1 MFRIIYK
8 KIRAGHARRQ
18 NNRTQEQKEQAG
30 QRKIQRNIDENIAM
44 MQDLLGESDDIVLR
58 IMGIGPSHRTKAA
71 IFFVDGMVDQ
81 SFVQEGVIK
90 PLVHDDFFWGE
101 EAQEEILC
109 ARQVKRNLLYSGS
122 VREAGTIEELA
133 QACLDG
139 NAILLID
146 GLTEGLF
153 IGCQCWEKRSV
164 AEPQTETTV
173 RGPREGFNENL
184 RTNTSLLRRKIR
196 NPGLIMESIPTG
208 ERTKTK
214 VCVCYIRGL
223 AEESLVEEVKRRV
236 GEIKTDAILASS
248 YIEQYIEDNPRS
260 IFNTIAYTEK
270 PEVVAANLLEG
281 RVGLMIDGCPFVLTM
296 PMLFIESFQTEDDY
310 ASRPV
315 YASMIRIIRY
325 IAYAISV
332 LGPAIY
338 VAVTTFHQ
346 ELIPTP
352 LLFTMIAAR
361 EGVPFPAAI
370 EALIMMLTFEVLRE
384 AGIRLPRPIGQAISI
399 VGALVMGDAAVS
411 AGIVGTPMVI
421 VVAITAVSS
430 FVVPTQADAGA
441 LLRFMFL
448 ALANFMGG
456 FGIVCGSL
464 WILVHL
470 TSIQSFGVPYL
481 APLAPLRRRDM
492 KDALIRAPFWKMRT
506 RPEEMAVGDPVRQ
519 AAVTQAVLR
528 EKEEDGGQ

>member
-1 MFRIIYK
+1 
-8 KIRAGHARRQ
+8 
-18 NNRTQEQKEQAG
+18 
-30 QRKIQRNIDENIAM
+30 
-44 MQDLLGESDDIVLR
+44 
-58 IMGIGPSHRTKAA
+58 
-71 IFFVDGMVDQ
+71 
-81 SFVQEGVIK
+81 
-90 PLVHDDFFWGE
+90 
-101 EAQEEILC
+101 
-109 ARQVKRNLLYSGS
+109 
-122 VREAGTIEELA
+122 
-133 QACLDG
+133 
-139 NAILLID
+139 
-146 GLTEGLF
+146 
-153 IGCQCWEKRSV
+153 
-164 AEPQTETTV
+164 
-173 RGPREGFNENL
+173 
-184 RTNTSLLRRKIR
+184 
-196 NPGLIMESIPTG
+196 MESIPTG

-281 RVGLMIDGCPFVLTM
+281 RVGLMIDGWPFVLTR

-384 AGIRLPRPIGQAISI
+384 AGVRLPRPIGQAISI

-421 VVAITAVSS
+421 VVCDNGCV
-430 FVVPTQADAGA
+430 QLCGADAGGRRGIAA
-441 LLRFMFL
+441 LYVSGASKLHGRIWNRVRQFMDLGAF
-448 ALANFMGG
+448 NFYP
-456 FGIVCGSL
+456 ILWRSL
-464 WILVHL
+464 PCAAGAA
-470 TSIQSFGVPYL
+470 SP
-481 APLAPLRRRDM
+481 RDM

-519 AAVTQAVLR
+519 LP
-528 EKEEDGGQ
+528 